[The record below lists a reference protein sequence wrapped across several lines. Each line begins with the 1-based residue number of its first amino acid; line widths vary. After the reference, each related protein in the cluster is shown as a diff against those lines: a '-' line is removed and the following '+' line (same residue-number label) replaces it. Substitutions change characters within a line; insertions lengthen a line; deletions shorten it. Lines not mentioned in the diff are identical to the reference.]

1 MLPNWNSWQLGTFQS
16 WRFPTHDGFLWEESS
31 IDLYADGEDVP
42 QNDYSVSFQPSI
54 FALTYD
60 EAYST
65 AATVTACGTTTGDN
79 VGYVYATFA
88 VVASDN
94 QAIFKKR
101 NEGINTETTTTLTIG
116 VALSDS
122 TNAEKRDG
130 INHDENT
137 LEGSGSKISLSI
149 YLLLSVP
156 FIMFLFWFYKLI
168 QCLLKLQIYFF
179 EPAQF
184 YKLFFL
190 KFRLC
195 LKSNLRLFMIMNFS
209 FKIIL
214 LILKLLCLLL
224 YYNYFFFS
232 QLCNIYIYINV

>member
-1 MLPNWNSWQLGTFQS
+1 M
-16 WRFPTHDGFLWEESS
+16 EK
-31 IDLYADGEDVP
+31 I
-42 QNDYSVSFQPSI
+42 
-54 FALTYD
+54 
-60 EAYST
+60 T

-156 FIMFLFWFYKLI
+156 FIMFLF
-168 QCLLKLQIYFF
+168 
-179 EPAQF
+179 
-184 YKLFFL
+184 
-190 KFRLC
+190 
-195 LKSNLRLFMIMNFS
+195 
-209 FKIIL
+209 
-214 LILKLLCLLL
+214 
-224 YYNYFFFS
+224 
-232 QLCNIYIYINV
+232 